1 MSQLIGP
8 LQGMAHMLIEG
19 GQPAI
24 SSTPWLNAGPSMAF
38 SFLQGRPDT
47 PTMTAL
53 MHSIFA
59 DDGDDDAL
67 VAPLAIED
75 AEEDM
80 ALPEALA
87 EQAEVAAEAAEVA
100 VAAASDALLMETPGG
115 QGHPMGCALC
125 PIVVAE
131 LALLLP
137 AILTPRDAANYQ
149 GLLQKH
155 IRNPSGKPALLLPHV
170 IMKLP
175 TSVVSIS
182 KQKAIDQNWA

>member
-8 LQGMAHMLIEG
+8 LQGMAHMLIKG
-19 GQPAI
+19 GRPAI
-24 SSTPWLNAGPSMAF
+24 SSTPWLDAGPSMALF
-38 SFLQGRPDT
+38 FLQGRPDT

-75 AEEDM
+75 AEGDM

-100 VAAASDALLMETPGG
+100 LAAASDTLLMETPGG
-115 QGHPMGCALC
+115 QGHPVSSE
-125 PIVVAE
+125 IVPHRGGRVGTAS
-131 LALLLP
+131 AS
-137 AILTPRDAANYQ
+137 
-149 GLLQKH
+149 
-155 IRNPSGKPALLLPHV
+155 NPDPEGRC
-170 IMKLP
+170 KLP
-175 TSVVSIS
+175 RVAAEAHQKPFWQTHTVAASCYHKDTHLCCVHQQAVSTKGS
-182 KQKAIDQNWA
+182 